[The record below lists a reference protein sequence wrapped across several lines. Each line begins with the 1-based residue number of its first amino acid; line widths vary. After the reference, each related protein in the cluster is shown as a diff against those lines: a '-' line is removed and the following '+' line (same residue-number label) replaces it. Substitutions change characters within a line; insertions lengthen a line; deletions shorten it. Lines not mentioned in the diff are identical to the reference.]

1 MPHPSSPPP
10 PLRRALPVV
19 LTPLAFLSAFVIG
32 WEVVVRVRNTPTY
45 LVPRP
50 SVLPGAIPAELWSHV
65 WVTAQEVVLGFALA
79 NLLAFLSAVAFAQS
93 RVLERGLYPIAIA
106 LKTTPLVA
114 IAPLLVLWFGTGLTS
129 KIVAATLISF
139 FPMLVN
145 TIKGIHSVRADENE
159 LFRALRARRWKRLV
173 RLQLPTALPYVF
185 AALKISSSLAVVGAI
200 VGEFVGAK
208 AGLGFLILQSS
219 YRLDSPQLFVSII
232 LAALLGFALFGMI
245 SMAERLV
252 CTWDRVDT

>member
-1 MPHPSSPPP
+1 MRRPAPPASA
-10 PLRRALPVV
+10 LRRALPVA
-19 LTPLAFLSAFVIG
+19 LTPVAFLAVAVLG
-32 WEVVVRVRNTPTY
+32 WECAVRILHTPTY

-50 SVLPGAIPAELWSHV
+50 SQLPSGIPPDVWTHV
-65 WVTAQEVVLGFALA
+65 RVTSEEVVLGFVVA
-79 NLLAFLSAVAFAQS
+79 NLLAFLTALAFAQS

-114 IAPLLVLWFGTGLTS
+114 IAPLLVLWFGTGLKS
-129 KIVAATLISF
+129 KVVAAALISF

-145 TIKGIHSVRADENE
+145 TIKGIRSAGADEDE
-159 LFRALRARRWKRLV
+159 LFLALRARRRDRLL
-173 RLQLPTALPYVF
+173 RLQLPSALPYIF

-219 YRLDSPQLFVSII
+219 YHLDSPEMFVSIV
-232 LAALLGFALFGMI
+232 LAALLGLALFAVVSI
-245 SMAERLV
+245 SERLV
-252 CTWDRVDT
+252 CRWDHRDA

>member
-1 MPHPSSPPP
+1 MRRTAAPAAS
-10 PLRRALPVV
+10 LRRALPVV
-19 LTPLAFLSAFVIG
+19 LTPLAFIVVFVVG
-32 WEVVVRVRNTPTY
+32 WEVAVRALHTPAY

-50 SVLPGAIPAELWSHV
+50 SQLPSGVPTSVWSHV
-65 WVTAQEVVLGFALA
+65 WVTTMEVVLGFVLA
-79 NLLAFLSAVAFAQS
+79 NLAAFVSAVAFAHS
-93 RVLERGLYPIAIA
+93 RLLERGLYPVAIA

-114 IAPLLVLWFGTGLTS
+114 IAPLLVLWFGTGLES
-129 KIVAATLISF
+129 KVVAAALISF

-145 TIKGIHSVRADENE
+145 TVKGIRSVGAEENE
-159 LFRALRARRWKRLV
+159 LFTALRARPRDRFL

-219 YRLDSPQLFVSII
+219 YHLDSAQLFVSII
-232 LAALLGFALFGMI
+232 AAALLGFALFGI
-245 SMAERLV
+245 VSGAERLI
-252 CTWDRVDT
+252 CTWDHIDT